1 MLYSAR
7 KQQLQTND
15 MDKRSASDRNL
26 SACSPEERQRLEA
39 LRDAQ
44 AGITAA
50 AAAAAA
56 PVKGKPAKP
65 DPKVQP
71 SVVAAVNTSPATWL

>member
-1 MLYSAR
+1 MVLVSLERVNLYMTHAVEI
-7 KQQLQTND
+7 TIG
-15 MDKRSASDRNL
+15 
-26 SACSPEERQRLEA
+26 ACQCHDACRPEERQRLEA

-50 AAAAAA
+50 AAAVAAA

-65 DPKVQP
+65 DPKVQLLD
-71 SVVAAVNTSPATWL
+71 VVAASTS